1 MKFVMFLGIYIE
13 MKNHFRI
20 QKNLDKSRFLISNYY
35 SPTYDKFEYIL
46 VLIST
51 FKYAFSLILSFYL
64 LAIFIY
70 NIT

>member
-35 SPTYDKFEYIL
+35 SPTYNKLEYIL

-51 FKYAFSLILSFYL
+51 FKSIFSLILPLYL
-64 LAIFIY
+64 LTIFIY
-70 NIT
+70 SVS

>member
-35 SPTYDKFEYIL
+35 SPTYDNLHFISIIFVDFWL
-46 VLIST
+46 VYYTFDKISVSKT
-51 FKYAFSLILSFYL
+51 YHNF
-64 LAIFIY
+64 
-70 NIT
+70 

>member
-35 SPTYDKFEYIL
+35 STTYNKLEYIL

-51 FKYAFSLILSFYL
+51 FKSIFSLILPLYL
-64 LAIFIY
+64 LTIFIY
-70 NIT
+70 SVS